1 MPPQRAAAFPE
12 GPDVCVV
19 WQARVVRA
27 CLSGSV
33 LSYAT
38 QQKWI
43 PRTGDVV
50 LHEQGSDADVVGFGV
65 SRRASLLHPHC
76 GGQACGDGLPGY
88 PSGFSWPVVEHQDQ
102 WDTY

>member
-19 WQARVVRA
+19 WQAPVVRA
-27 CLSGSV
+27 CLS
-33 LSYAT
+33 A
-38 QQKWI
+38 
-43 PRTGDVV
+43 GDVV